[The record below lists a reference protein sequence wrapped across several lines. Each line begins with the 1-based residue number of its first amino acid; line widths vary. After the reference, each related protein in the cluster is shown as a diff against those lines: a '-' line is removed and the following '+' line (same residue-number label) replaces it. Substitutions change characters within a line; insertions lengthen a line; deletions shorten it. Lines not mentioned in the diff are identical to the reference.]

1 METANDRA
9 MRLSLG
15 GVTQNS
21 FSGNSNVKS
30 YIKTIEGLI
39 EEGKGLMREYKRE
52 IEFLKS
58 DINLMEK
65 KIDTINQTQNIN
77 TIVPIINSDLNDLK
91 QAIEHQN
98 EENAGLQKQLTTLK
112 KEKWDMFFK
121 IEQYEQR
128 CAFLEKKLGFR

>member
-1 METANDRA
+1 MEPNDRA

-77 TIVPIINSDLNDLK
+77 TIIPIINSDMNDLK
-91 QAIEHQN
+91 QAIDRQN
-98 EENAGLQKQLTTLK
+98 EENFNLQKQLTNLK
-112 KEKWDMFFK
+112 KEK
-121 IEQYEQR
+121 
-128 CAFLEKKLGFR
+128 